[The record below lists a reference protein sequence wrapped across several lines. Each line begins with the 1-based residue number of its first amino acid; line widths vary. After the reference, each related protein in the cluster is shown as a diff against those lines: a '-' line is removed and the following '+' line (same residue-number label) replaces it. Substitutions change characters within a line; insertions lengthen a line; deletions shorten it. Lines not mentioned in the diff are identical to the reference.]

1 MNNMSPRTL
10 LFVLVA
16 AVPLVVTVAVVV
28 ALLLMRA
35 GFGVLIW
42 AVLPFMASM
51 LVIAALGAF
60 LGRAASGRQ
69 RPQRGES
76 SSEGPPRGRD
86 GV

>member
-1 MNNMSPRTL
+1 MSPRTL

-60 LGRAASGRQ
+60 LGR
-69 RPQRGES
+69 
-76 SSEGPPRGRD
+76 
-86 GV
+86 